1 MNPVV
6 ISSLQSHGFS
16 VSVLVRDSS
25 EVVPP
30 AGTTVYRT
38 DYSES
43 SLLLAFKGQ
52 DAVVNTITMPDFE
65 QQKKMIDI
73 AVLAGVK
80 RFIPAEFGID
90 TSKEETVEIMTFLKM
105 KPRVIQY
112 LRSIQ
117 DKITWTGIITGPFF
131 DWYAL
136 TVFYI
141 YFCLT
146 DYPTGFFKQNY
157 ADPGFSNRSLRQ
169 GFFSFDVPSRTAY
182 IHRPGH
188 HAHRFSWSNLA
199 NVAEAVSHV
208 LFSQNFP
215 IVDNRYVHVRS
226 FNASQDDILQ
236 SLMSATK
243 RLDTARGQDHTE
255 WKVVDVDLEEKVS
268 EARNKLA
275 QGDTGSLGY
284 ILSKAIY
291 RTGGNYDLEGVVMNE
306 KLGMKLEESLDATVE
321 REVAR
326 LLP

>member
-1 MNPVV
+1 MSEIKKVIVVGAGGFLNPIV

-16 VSVLVRDSS
+16 VSVLVRNTSN
-25 EVVPP
+25 VVPP
-30 AGTTVYRT
+30 AGITVYRT
-38 DYSES
+38 DYSGS
-43 SLLLAFKGQ
+43 SLLLAFKDQ

-65 QQKKMIDI
+65 AQKKMIDI

-105 KPRVIQY
+105 KPQIIQY

-131 DWYAL
+131 DW
-136 TVFYI
+136 
-141 YFCLT
+141 
-146 DYPTGFFKQNY
+146 
-157 ADPGFSNRSLRQ
+157 SLRQ

-182 IHRPGH
+182 IHQPGH
-188 HAHRFSWSNLA
+188 HTHRFSWSNLA
-199 NVAEAVSHV
+199 NVAEAVAHV
-208 LFSQNFP
+208 LLSKNFP

-226 FNASQDDILQ
+226 FNASQDEILQ
-236 SLMSATK
+236 SLISATK
-243 RLDTARGQDHTE
+243 RVDIARGRDHTE
-255 WKVVDVDLEEKVS
+255 WKIVDVGLEEKVL

-275 QGDTGSLGY
+275 QGDTDSLGY

-306 KLGMKLEESLDATVE
+306 KLGMELEESLDATVE
-321 REVAR
+321 REVTK

>member
-1 MNPVV
+1 MSEIKKVIVVGAGGFLNPVV
-6 ISSLQSHGFS
+6 ISSLQSYGFS

-25 EVVPP
+25 NVVPP
-30 AGTTVYRT
+30 TGTTVYRT

-105 KPRVIQY
+105 KPQVIQY

-131 DWYAL
+131 DW
-136 TVFYI
+136 
-141 YFCLT
+141 
-146 DYPTGFFKQNY
+146 
-157 ADPGFSNRSLRQ
+157 SLRQ

-182 IHRPGH
+182 IHQPGH
-188 HAHRFSWSNLA
+188 HTRRFSWSNLA
-199 NVAEAVSHV
+199 NVAEAVAHV

-236 SLMSATK
+236 SLISATK
-243 RLDTARGQDHTE
+243 RLDTERGQDHTE
-255 WKVVDVDLEEKVS
+255 WKIIDVDLEEKVL

-291 RTGGNYDLEGVVMNE
+291 RTGGNYDSEGVVMNE

-321 REVAR
+321 REVAK